1 MSLDLGQLEAF
12 VQVANQR
19 SFSRAAEAL
28 FLTQPSVTARIQA
41 LERDLGERLF
51 ERSGRGIRLTEV
63 GECFLP
69 HAERVLQALNAGRD
83 AIDSLRNLH
92 SGSLVLASA
101 TTVSTYVL
109 PGLLKTFR
117 ARYPRIEVSVRTGR
131 SEQVLQMLLQDEAQ
145 VGLVRAVYHQDIETK
160 GLIEDELVLVANAT
174 HDLIGAGTVTVEQL
188 GDHPFIFFDRNSS
201 YYSLAQGL
209 FRQHGVVP
217 RTQMELDSMEA
228 SKKMVEEGLGIAL
241 LPRIEVSVRTG
252 RSEQVLQMLL
262 QDEAQVGLV
271 RAVYHQDIETKGLI
285 EDELVLV
292 ADASHQLANQG
303 SVSVEQLGDH
313 PFIFFDRNSSYYS
326 LAQGL
331 FRQHGI
337 VPRTQMELDSMEAT
351 KMMVEEGLGL
361 ALLPRIAVERE
372 LSVGIL
378 RELHP

>member
-1 MSLDLGQLEAF
+1 MDLGQLEAF

-160 GLIEDELVLVANAT
+160 GLIEDELVLVANST

-201 YYSLAQGL
+201 YYSLAQGM

-228 SKKMVEEGLGIAL
+228 TKKMVEEGLGIAM
-241 LPRIEVSVRTG
+241 LP
-252 RSEQVLQMLL
+252 
-262 QDEAQVGLV
+262 
-271 RAVYHQDIETKGLI
+271 K
-285 EDELVLV
+285 V
-292 ADASHQLANQG
+292 AL
-303 SVSVEQLGDH
+303 
-313 PFIFFDRNSSYYS
+313 
-326 LAQGL
+326 
-331 FRQHGI
+331 
-337 VPRTQMELDSMEAT
+337 
-351 KMMVEEGLGL
+351 
-361 ALLPRIAVERE
+361 ERE
-372 LSVGIL
+372 LNDGSL
-378 RELHP
+378 REIAIADMPNPTRQIALISRRSRPLGPVAQAFVDIVTEIFNNERAAAMAAAG

>member
-160 GLIEDELVLVANAT
+160 GLIEDELVLVANST

-201 YYSLAQGL
+201 YYSLAQGM

-228 SKKMVEEGLGIAL
+228 TKKMVEEGLGIAM
-241 LPRIEVSVRTG
+241 LP
-252 RSEQVLQMLL
+252 
-262 QDEAQVGLV
+262 
-271 RAVYHQDIETKGLI
+271 K
-285 EDELVLV
+285 V
-292 ADASHQLANQG
+292 AL
-303 SVSVEQLGDH
+303 
-313 PFIFFDRNSSYYS
+313 
-326 LAQGL
+326 
-331 FRQHGI
+331 
-337 VPRTQMELDSMEAT
+337 
-351 KMMVEEGLGL
+351 
-361 ALLPRIAVERE
+361 ERE
-372 LSVGIL
+372 LNDGSL
-378 RELHP
+378 REIAIADMPNPTRQIALISRRSRPLGPVAQAFVDIVTEIFSNERAAAATPVAAAG

>member
-1 MSLDLGQLEAF
+1 VDLGQLEAF

-69 HAERVLQALNAGRD
+69 HAERVLQALSTGRD

-131 SEQVLQMLLQDEAQ
+131 SEQVLQMMLADEAQ

-160 GLIEDELVLVANAT
+160 GLIEDELVLVANAA
-174 HDLIGAGTVTVEQL
+174 HDLAGKGSVTVEQL

-201 YYSLAQGL
+201 YYSLAQGI

-228 SKKMVEEGLGIAL
+228 TKKMVEEGLGIAM
-241 LPRIEVSVRTG
+241 LP
-252 RSEQVLQMLL
+252 
-262 QDEAQVGLV
+262 
-271 RAVYHQDIETKGLI
+271 K
-285 EDELVLV
+285 V
-292 ADASHQLANQG
+292 AL
-303 SVSVEQLGDH
+303 
-313 PFIFFDRNSSYYS
+313 
-326 LAQGL
+326 
-331 FRQHGI
+331 
-337 VPRTQMELDSMEAT
+337 
-351 KMMVEEGLGL
+351 
-361 ALLPRIAVERE
+361 ERE
-372 LSVGIL
+372 LKEGIL
-378 RELHP
+378 RIIQIEDMPNPTRQIALISRRSRPLGPVAQAFVDIVTEIYADTPRQPIAAAG

>member
-1 MSLDLGQLEAF
+1 MDLGQLEAF

-69 HAERVLQALNAGRD
+69 HAERVLQALNTGRD

-131 SEQVLQMLLQDEAQ
+131 SEQVLQMMLADEAQ

-160 GLIEDELVLVANAT
+160 GLIEDELVLVANAN
-174 HDLIGAGTVTVEQL
+174 HDLAGKGSVTVEQL

-201 YYSLAQGL
+201 YYSLAQGI

-228 SKKMVEEGLGIAL
+228 TKKMVEEGLGIAM
-241 LPRIEVSVRTG
+241 LP
-252 RSEQVLQMLL
+252 
-262 QDEAQVGLV
+262 
-271 RAVYHQDIETKGLI
+271 K
-285 EDELVLV
+285 V
-292 ADASHQLANQG
+292 AL
-303 SVSVEQLGDH
+303 
-313 PFIFFDRNSSYYS
+313 
-326 LAQGL
+326 
-331 FRQHGI
+331 
-337 VPRTQMELDSMEAT
+337 
-351 KMMVEEGLGL
+351 
-361 ALLPRIAVERE
+361 ERE
-372 LSVGIL
+372 LKEGIL
-378 RELHP
+378 RVIEIENMPNPTRQIALISRRSRPLGPVAQAFVDIVTEIYADTPRQPVAAAG

>member
-1 MSLDLGQLEAF
+1 VDLGQLEAF

-69 HAERVLQALNAGRD
+69 HAERVLQALNTGRD

-131 SEQVLQMLLQDEAQ
+131 SEQVLQMMLADEAQ

-160 GLIEDELVLVANAT
+160 GLIEDELVLVSNNS
-174 HDLIGAGTVTVEQL
+174 HELVGQGSVTVEQL

-201 YYSLAQGL
+201 YYSLAQGI

-228 SKKMVEEGLGIAL
+228 TKKMVEEGLGIAM
-241 LPRIEVSVRTG
+241 LP
-252 RSEQVLQMLL
+252 
-262 QDEAQVGLV
+262 
-271 RAVYHQDIETKGLI
+271 K
-285 EDELVLV
+285 V
-292 ADASHQLANQG
+292 AL
-303 SVSVEQLGDH
+303 
-313 PFIFFDRNSSYYS
+313 
-326 LAQGL
+326 
-331 FRQHGI
+331 
-337 VPRTQMELDSMEAT
+337 
-351 KMMVEEGLGL
+351 
-361 ALLPRIAVERE
+361 ERE
-372 LSVGIL
+372 LKDGTL
-378 RELHP
+378 REIEIKDMPNPTRQIALISRRSRPLGPVAQAFVDIVTEIYAAKAQQTVAAAG